1 MNPLSK
7 AILLLE
13 ELRKHDP
20 EFPAQQAVA
29 LLAIAREEGMTQQKV
44 AALVGAS
51 KSAAQRILDKLSDRG
66 TGNAPGLGLIEVRPG
81 PDARER
87 LAFLTPKGRRVVQSL
102 THFTGG

>member
-13 ELRKHDP
+13 ELRKHDQ

-51 KSAAQRILDKLSDRG
+51 KSAAQRIFDKLSDRG
-66 TGNAPGLGLIEVRPG
+66 VNGKPGLALIEVRPG
-81 PDARER
+81 MDARER
-87 LAFLTPKGRRVVQSL
+87 LAYLTPKGRRVVKSL
-102 THFTGG
+102 TQFTGG